1 MDPKWYHVCW
11 PRLTAKRVEPVVSIN
26 WASCFC
32 SHWSINAAAFFACD
46 NFVGDWLVFSCLICF
61 LVVWRY
67 GVGVFSVASIGGGA
81 LWGSAD
87 PRRKWKW
94 IFFKIKFTSF
104 HVGRANGAA
113 ALTYFLTRLRYT
125 IWQQLFFA
133 CPAVPQQ
140 GRLSTSCNEPTTSCW
155 FIAAGTQTA
164 LCHRC
169 ICGPVG
175 CAVCSWINKSYGI

>member
-46 NFVGDWLVFSCLICF
+46 NFVGDWLVFSCLIVSLWSEDTGSEYF
-61 LVVWRY
+61 QWRQL
-67 GVGVFSVASIGGGA
+67 GGGA
-81 LWGSAD
+81 LGVSRPPKKVKID
-87 PRRKWKW
+87 
-94 IFFKIKFTSF
+94 FFKIKFTSF

-133 CPAVPQQ
+133 CQAVPQQ
-140 GRLSTSCNEPTTSCW
+140 GRLSTSCNEPTTSW